1 MSDKSKQNSPLR
13 QGFAGRGGQVLV
25 ELMVAV
31 SVMVIGLL
39 GIFTLLAQSLGL
51 NRVAADQ
58 YIAANLAAE
67 GIEVVKNI
75 LDHNI
80 IERNPWN
87 EGLERDGDFGVDY
100 SSIVL
105 DDNLSDEF
113 LKFDKDSGRYNYTTG
128 DETNFKRVITIN
140 NLSADEIQVNSRVD
154 WKSRGGTTFS
164 INLEDHFYNWRP

>member
-1 MSDKSKQNSPLR
+1 MSDKSKQNKNNGQARLSD
-13 QGFAGRGGQVLV
+13 GQVLV
-25 ELMVAV
+25 ELMVAI

-39 GIFTLLAQSLGL
+39 GIFTLLSQSLGL

-67 GIEVVKNI
+67 GVEVAKNI
-75 LDHNI
+75 LVHNV

-87 EGLERDGDFGVDY
+87 EGLERDGEFGVEY

-105 DDNLSDEF
+105 DDNLSDEL
-113 LKFDKDSGRYNYTTG
+113 LKFDKDSGRYNYTAG
-128 DETNFKRVITIN
+128 DETNFRRVITIN
-140 NLSADEIQVNSRVD
+140 NLSEDEIRVNSRVE
-154 WKSRGGTTFS
+154 WRSRGGTSFS